1 MSQFK
6 NCNLNSVGHETISL
20 INDFSHQILNN
31 VCDFVQPVVQH
42 INPHIN
48 ITNNEQDY
56 VNKYIDFERHETEDN
71 IMLLGYLPGVIKDT
85 LNISLSNTKLT
96 ISGKTNVNETN
107 DELDWSFVKN
117 RHYYRTFNV
126 SVDTTAEDI
135 NVRYADGVLR
145 VVIRKHR
152 QPEPK
157 NESVNIEIN

>member
-1 MSQFK
+1 MSQLS

-56 VNKYIDFERHETEDN
+56 VNKYIDLERHETEDN

-85 LNISLSNTKLT
+85 LNTMKEL
-96 ISGKTNVNETN
+96 VACTN
-107 DELDWSFVKN
+107 DKDILIG
-117 RHYYRTFNV
+117 
-126 SVDTTAEDI
+126 VDGGVNLSTIDAVYSTGIDI
-135 NVRYADGVLR
+135 TIVG
-145 VVIRKHR
+145 
-152 QPEPK
+152 
-157 NESVNIEIN
+157 